1 MDKQNH
7 RFAETKIQKAA
18 MVIWQAS
25 HEGQDPISYS
35 EFAQRMDMGNPHS
48 REVAFSFRCR
58 PGMVR
63 KRRPAKLAR
72 AGRKKE

>member
-1 MDKQNH
+1 MDKQSH

-48 REVAFSFRCR
+48 REVAF
-58 PGMVR
+58 
-63 KRRPAKLAR
+63 L
-72 AGRKKE
+72 